1 MSAKKQN
8 QTVSTKMHIFLPD
21 LTTMKVSS
29 EFFYGVFLSLTLLI
43 SGLLMGGANRV
54 EAVVVPVATISP
66 NELRLERDVSKM
78 VQGYPIEE
86 MLPYIIKHDRQTAAF
101 IVGIA
106 KKESNWGKRVPVTE
120 NGEDCYNY
128 WGYRGEGSR
137 GTAMGHGCFGSKKE
151 AVAVISKR
159 IENLMK
165 EYHRDTA
172 EEMVVWK
179 CGYTCSG
186 HSPESVESWID
197 DVGYYAEKV
206 EKSPRD

>member
-1 MSAKKQN
+1 MSLKK
-8 QTVSTKMHIFLPD
+8 SKTKTPKNIIDSLPD
-21 LTTMKVSS
+21 LTKVSVPA
-29 EFFYGVFLSLTLLI
+29 EFFYGAFLSVTLLL
-43 SGLLMGGANRV
+43 SGLLMGSANKV
-54 EAVVVPVATISP
+54 EVVQMPVATLSP
-66 NELRLERDVSKM
+66 SELRLERDVSKI
-78 VQGYPIEE
+78 VEGYPIQE
-86 MLPYIIKHDRQTAAF
+86 MLPYIVKHDRKTAAF

-159 IENLMK
+159 IDNLMK

-179 CGYTCSG
+179 CGYTCDG
-186 HSPESVESWID
+186 HSKESVDSWID
-197 DVGYYAEKV
+197 DVSYYADQVQKNP
-206 EKSPRD
+206 KN